1 MRSATDE
8 RRSAGMGGRYLQWAL
23 AQQADIIALIR
34 EFVVCESPSGDAGAL
49 RRFADL
55 VASSLAGQARVRIKE
70 HLTAEISLPGRKKS
84 GQVLTLGHLD
94 TVWPIGTLSE
104 MPFREKDGR
113 LWGPGVLDMKS
124 GIVFLIA
131 ATRALRELDVPV
143 SRRVLLQL
151 NNDEE
156 VGSHSS
162 RALTEKNA
170 RESECVLVLEPGTG
184 LGGKLKTS
192 RKGVG
197 DFRVTVRGKASH
209 AGVDFASGASAVL
222 ELARQI
228 ERIAGFTGVDRGITV
243 NPGVISG
250 GTRSNVVAAEAVAHV
265 DIRIPRLRDAGPLE
279 RKFRS
284 LRPVDKRCSIEVT
297 GGINRPP
304 MERTQGTVK
313 MLRQAQEWGREIGV
327 EVQESATGGG
337 SDGNFTSA
345 LGIPTL
351 DGLGGVGEGA
361 HATHESTLIDRIADR
376 VALLA
381 GLLTGDAPSIARR
394 RK

>member
-1 MRSATDE
+1 MASSTGGAGNGPLSRS
-8 RRSAGMGGRYLQWAL
+8 SASSAVLRWAL
-23 AQQADIIALIR
+23 ENQREVISWIR
-34 EFVVCESPSGDAGAL
+34 EFVECESPSFDAAEP

-55 VASSLAGQARVRIKE
+55 VASKLAGIARVRFKD
-70 HLTAEISLPGRKKS
+70 HLIAEVALPGRRKS
-84 GQVLTLGHLD
+84 GQVLVLGHLD
-94 TVWPIGTLSE
+94 TVWPIGTLQH

-124 GIVFLIA
+124 GIAFFIA
-131 ATRALRELDVPV
+131 AVRALRELDLPV
-143 SRRVLLQL
+143 ARRVVLQL
-151 NNDEE
+151 NSDEE

-162 RALTEKNA
+162 RAHTEKNA
-170 RESECVLVLEPGTG
+170 ERSECVLVLEPGTG
-184 LGGKLKTS
+184 LAGKLKTA

-197 DFRVTVRGKASH
+197 DYRVTVRGKAAHS
-209 AGVDFASGASAVL
+209 GVDFAAGASAVV

-228 ERIAGFTGVDRGITV
+228 ERIAEFTQIKRGITV

-250 GTRSNVVAAEAVAHV
+250 GTRSNVIAAEAMAHV
-265 DIRIPRLRDAGPLE
+265 DVRIPRLRDAQPLD

-284 LRPVDKRCSIEVT
+284 LKPVDKRCSIEVT

-304 MERTQGTVK
+304 MERTIGTVK
-313 MLRQAQEWGREIGV
+313 LFRLAQQLGRDIGV
-327 EVQESATGGG
+327 EVEESSTGGG

-361 HATHESTLIDRIADR
+361 HAIHESILIDRIADR
-376 VALLA
+376 IAVLA
-381 GLLTGDAPSIARR
+381 GLL
-394 RK
+394 